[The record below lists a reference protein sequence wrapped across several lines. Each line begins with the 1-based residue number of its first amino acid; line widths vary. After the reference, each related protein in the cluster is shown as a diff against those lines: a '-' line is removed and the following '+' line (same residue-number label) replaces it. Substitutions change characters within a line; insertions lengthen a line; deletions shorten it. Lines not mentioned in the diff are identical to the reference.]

1 MAKRALGLIEVRGYL
16 GAVVAADVA
25 VKAANVSLLNIE
37 KIKSGLNT
45 VQITGDVG
53 AVKAAVAA
61 AVAELQDKPFYRG
74 SHVIASMDEQT
85 EGLIKARKVKEPPL
99 DQEEHSLLPDFTIVK
114 EMTEIIPDSV
124 ASGQPNEEE
133 GVSGEKEAPV
143 KEGSSEEQVDRTEL
157 TAGADKEKQSVQA
170 EEESASTSL
179 PKFSRTELEKL
190 KVVKLRSLAYREKE
204 IALSKKEIKFANKK
218 QLVQALMEL
227 ARKE

>member
-61 AVAELQDKPFYRG
+61 AVVELQDKPFYRG

-99 DQEEHSLLPDFTIVK
+99 DQEEHSLLPDSTAVK
-114 EMTEIIPDSV
+114 EMTKIIPDNV
-124 ASGQPNEEE
+124 ASSHTPE
-133 GVSGEKEAPV
+133 EAPV